1 MIGRKSKNAMK
12 KKIQELEEKIAILER
27 KNNNYEI
34 ITRQLGIRL
43 GDDSTLNYSLVFEV
57 TPEERE
63 QIEEWKEQH
72 IKEKHKGN
80 NYSGAFGGRYTYEF
94 IPTSIGDIG
103 TIKCGCGA
111 EFTFKELK

>member
-1 MIGRKSKNAMK
+1 MIERKSKNATK
-12 KKIQELEEKIAILER
+12 KKIQQLEEKIETLER
-27 KNNNYEI
+27 KNNNYKI

-43 GDDSTLNYSLVFEV
+43 SDDSTLSYSLVFEV
-57 TPEERE
+57 TPKERE

-72 IKEKHKGN
+72 IKEKHNGN
-80 NYSGAFGGRYTYEF
+80 DYAETIGGRYTYEF